1 MNILHLSDIH
11 FGRNNPVY
19 GLKDPFTR
27 HDQILDELIEMI
39 SGFDDG
45 LKPQHILFTG
55 DIAWMGKKSEFEE
68 ALRWFERLLKACGLT
83 GKDISFCVGN
93 HDVDIS
99 VDYLKE
105 DLTSDQIQKIDELYR
120 YENVGK
126 MEPYLYA
133 YNRFCEQIGMEP
145 YAYPSHG
152 KKHYSYSVGY
162 KDVIFENGKT
172 IRLVSMN
179 TALMMTQKKI
189 PEDQM
194 WLGQEQLHSLARYG
208 ILPADK
214 SIWYTI
220 ALFHHTDRFLH
231 PNETSTYDGRVA
243 TLPILL
249 QLADLLVCGH
259 SESCGRPR
267 INKQLG
273 GGVIL
278 SGGAAYY
285 SDDHTN
291 AFSMIY
297 ISDTRNSM
305 AYIPY
310 VYENGWKDYD
320 FGQQELKMDSRK
332 KTLPKSNLY
341 QNVSI
346 SCQSEDSE
354 FSIPCKYIETRF
366 YEKEGRK
373 YMHLDNEKDVM
384 NYYRIDFDYEV
395 GTKTSL
401 PIAPNP
407 EQSWNVEYMHA
418 YQKYTEFVEKSPG
431 KACLVQLEDGETL
444 ARFSGYYTADEK
456 VA

>member
-19 GLKDPFTR
+19 GLKDSFVR

-39 SGFDDG
+39 AGFDEK
-45 LKPQHILFTG
+45 LKPHHILFTG
-55 DIAWMGKKSEFEE
+55 DIAWMGKESEFKE
-68 ALRWFERLLKACGLT
+68 ALKWFRRLLKACGLT

-105 DLTSDQIQKIDELYR
+105 DLTSNQIEKIDELYR
-120 YENVGK
+120 YENIGK

-133 YNRFCEQIGMEP
+133 YNEFCEQIGMEP

-162 KDVIFENGKT
+162 KDVTFANGKT

-214 SIWYTI
+214 KIWYTI

-231 PNETSTYDGRVA
+231 PNETSTYNGRVA

-267 INKQLG
+267 INRQLG

-297 ISDTRNSM
+297 ISDTKNSM

-310 VYENGWKDYD
+310 VYDDGWKDYD
-320 FGQQELKMDSRK
+320 FEQQELKMDSRK
-332 KTLPKSNLY
+332 KSLPKTSIY
-341 QNVSI
+341 QNVTI
-346 SCQSEDSE
+346 ACQSEDGK
-354 FSIPCKYIETRF
+354 FLIPCKYIETHS
-366 YEKEGRK
+366 YEKEGKK

-384 NYYRIDFDYEV
+384 NHYRIDFDFEV
-395 GTKTSL
+395 GTKASL
-401 PIAPNP
+401 PVAPNP
-407 EQSWNVEYMHA
+407 EQIWNTDYVHA
-418 YQKYTEFVEKSPG
+418 YREYTEFVEKNSG
-431 KACLVQLEDGETL
+431 KACAVRLEDGETL
-444 ARFSGYYTADEK
+444 MCFSGYCTVDEK
-456 VA
+456 